1 LYPSQHEPL
10 PGGDGETVKTP
21 PVNGE
26 AATITYETVLYQRRG
41 PVAEI
46 MLNRPHVLNE
56 LNRQMD
62 LDLMDAFAVAGADE
76 EVRVVLLAGE
86 GRAFCAG
93 ADLKERA
100 NSAPLRAEDIVEE
113 IRQGLVFSRLWQIDK
128 PTIVAVQG
136 YCLAG
141 GYHLAAMC
149 DVIVAADSARFGEP
163 EVRFANPLLV
173 PVAPFQLGHKLAREV
188 LYSGDSI
195 TAERARKLGLVS
207 QVVPEGNLMAAARR
221 LALALAHLSPGAV
234 QAQKRALRFSDERR
248 GFSKALRANAEIL
261 ALTLSLQPHL
271 QGEEAETFLRTAREQ
286 GLKTAV
292 QRRDAPLQG
301 TIEAGVQWI
310 VQNGAGEE
318 TAEVSEMV
326 TPNVIANQAMEAG
339 KEMET
344 YQTLEYQQA
353 DDGIVKITLN
363 RPVVLNA
370 LNRELCRELDAALA
384 RAAAVPNLRSVILA
398 GTGRAFSA
406 GIDLKEPDDE
416 PLSESRER
424 HHLRSLVERCL
435 TIWDFP
441 VPVIA
446 AVQGYALGHACD
458 LVLACDF
465 TIAAEGAKLGVP
477 EIRHGGG
484 VAALFYPYTIGMRAA
499 RHLLLTGEMIEAS
512 QALEIGMVNQV
523 VPVERLQEEVQRLA
537 HRLALIPP
545 NAIRQMKRAI
555 NRAYEMMGLRDSLEY
570 NLEALILSE
579 VAQPAAF
586 WEEQQ
591 ERIASHGL
599 AAFLRQRDRSFEDP
613 AEPGIET
620 ST

>member
-1 LYPSQHEPL
+1 MYPSQHEPR
-10 PGGDGETVKTP
+10 PGGDGETLKTP

-26 AATITYETVLYQRRG
+26 AATIAYETVLYRRRG

-46 MLNRPHVLNE
+46 VLNRPHVLNA

-62 LDLMDAFAVAGADE
+62 LDLMDALAVAGADE
-76 EVRVVLLAGE
+76 EVRAVLLAGE

-100 NSAPLRAEDIVEE
+100 NSAPPRAEDIIEE
-113 IRQGLVFSRLWQIDK
+113 VRQGLVFSRLWQIDK

-173 PVAPFQLGHKLAREV
+173 PVAPFQLGHKRAREL
-188 LYSGDSI
+188 LYSGDFI
-195 TAERARKLGLVS
+195 PAERARKLGLVS
-207 QVVPEGNLMAAARR
+207 QVVPEVNLMAAARHM
-221 LALALAHLSPGAV
+221 ALALAHLPPGAV

-271 QGEEAETFLRTAREQ
+271 KGEEAETFLQTAREQ

-292 QRRDAPLQG
+292 RRRDAPLQG
-301 TIEAGVQWI
+301 MVEAGAQWPI
-310 VQNGAGEE
+310 RNSI
-318 TAEVSEMV
+318 AEVSEMV
-326 TPNVIANQAMEAG
+326 TPNEIARETG

-344 YQTLEYQQA
+344 YRTLEYQQT
-353 DDGIVKITLN
+353 DDGIVKITLK
-363 RPVVLNA
+363 RPAVLNA

-398 GTGRAFSA
+398 GAGRAFSA

-424 HHLRSLVERCL
+424 RHLRSLVERCL
-435 TIWDFP
+435 TIWNFP

-458 LVLACDF
+458 LALACDF

-484 VAALFYPYTIGMRAA
+484 VAALFYPYTISMRAA
-499 RHLLLTGEMIEAS
+499 RRLLLTGEMIEAR

-537 HRLALIPP
+537 QRLALIPP

-555 NRAYEMMGLRDSLEY
+555 NRAYEMMGLHDSLEY

-591 ERIASHGL
+591 ERIASQGL

-613 AEPGIET
+613 GEPGIES

>member
-1 LYPSQHEPL
+1 MYPSQHEPP
-10 PGGDGETVKTP
+10 PGGAGETRKTS

-26 AATITYETVLYQRRG
+26 AATIAYETVLYRRRG

-46 MLNRPHVLNE
+46 VLNRPHVLNA

-62 LDLMDAFAVAGADE
+62 LDLMDALAAAGADE
-76 EVRVVLLAGE
+76 EVRAVLLAGE

-100 NSAPLRAEDIVEE
+100 NSAPPRAEDIMEE
-113 IRQGLVFSRLWQIDK
+113 VRQGLVFSRFWQIDK

-173 PVAPFQLGHKLAREV
+173 PVAPFQLGHKRAREL
-188 LYSGDSI
+188 LYSGDFI
-195 TAERARKLGLVS
+195 PAERARKLGLVS
-207 QVVPEGNLMAAARR
+207 QVVPEVNLMAVARGV
-221 LALALAHLSPGAV
+221 ALALAHLPPGAV

-248 GFSKALRANAEIL
+248 GFSKALHANAEIL

-271 QGEEAETFLRTAREQ
+271 QGEEAESFLRTAREQ

-292 QRRDAPLQG
+292 RRRDAPLQG
-301 TIEAGVQWI
+301 KVEAAAQWPI
-310 VQNGAGEE
+310 RNSKV
-318 TAEVSEMV
+318 EVSEM
-326 TPNVIANQAMEAG
+326 A
-339 KEMET
+339 T
-344 YQTLEYQQA
+344 YRTLEYKQA
-353 DDGIVKITLN
+353 DDGIVKITLR
-363 RPVVLNA
+363 RPAVLNA

-398 GTGRAFSA
+398 GAGRAFSA

-424 HHLRSLVERCL
+424 RHLKSLLERCL
-435 TIWDFP
+435 TIWNFP

-458 LVLACDF
+458 LALACDF

-484 VAALFYPYTIGMRAA
+484 VAALFYPYTLSMRAA
-499 RHLLLTGEMIEAS
+499 RHLLLTGAMIEAR

-537 HRLALIPP
+537 QRLALIPP
-545 NAIRQMKRAI
+545 HAIRQMKRAI
-555 NRAYEMMGLRDSLEY
+555 NRAYEMMGLHDSLEY

-591 ERIASHGL
+591 ERIASQGL

-613 AEPGIET
+613 GEPGIES